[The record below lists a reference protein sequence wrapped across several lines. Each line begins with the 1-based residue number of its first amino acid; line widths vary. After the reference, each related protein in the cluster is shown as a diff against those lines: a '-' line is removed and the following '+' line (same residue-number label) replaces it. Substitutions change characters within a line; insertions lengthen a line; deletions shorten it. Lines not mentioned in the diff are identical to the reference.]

1 MKVGDGSTVRSS
13 IDTME
18 KEVNGI
24 LFIDNGI
31 VVLAFTALY
40 KTAAGGVGEGWVGG
54 AAALTA
60 AVDLALLLLE
70 GVAKGVRVA
79 NRGRA

>member
-1 MKVGDGSTVRSS
+1 MEVGDGSTVRSS

-18 KEVNGI
+18 KEVDGV
-24 LFIDNGI
+24 LLIDDGI
-31 VVLAFTALY
+31 VVLTFTALD

-54 AAALTA
+54 TATLTA

-70 GVAKGVRVA
+70 GVAKGK
-79 NRGRA
+79 

>member
-1 MKVGDGSTVRSS
+1 MEVGDGSTVRSS

-31 VVLAFTALY
+31 VVLAFAALY

-54 AAALTA
+54 TAALTA
-60 AVDLALLLLE
+60 AVDLALLLLQ
-70 GVAKGVRVA
+70 GVAKGL
-79 NRGRA
+79 